1 MDVMVVEVLNYEEK
15 LNEFKEFVKKN
26 FNIMFFVL
34 FMLFLRNFLVFELI
48 REILILLVVVDEIV
62 VILIIEFVF
71 GFLLEENILFFLFEV
86 IVRLELLKFI
96 LKIGSV
102 VKELFCFLFIFFL
115 LRENNLKEKFL
126 LLFRFMLGLLK
137 VVLLNFGII
146 LKSIIILKFCLKVLF
161 NVVFVLFLFLLDV
174 FRKDFNENINKK
186 VNMFKYELKILFDF
200 DFDFKLND

>member
-1 MDVMVVEVLNYEEK
+1 M
-15 LNEFKEFVKKN
+15 
-26 FNIMFFVL
+26 
-34 FMLFLRNFLVFELI
+34 
-48 REILILLVVVDEIV
+48 DEIV

-115 LRENNLKEKFL
+115 LKENNLKEKFL
-126 LLFRFMLGLLK
+126 LLFKFMLGLLK

>member
-1 MDVMVVEVLNYEEK
+1 M
-15 LNEFKEFVKKN
+15 
-26 FNIMFFVL
+26 
-34 FMLFLRNFLVFELI
+34 
-48 REILILLVVVDEIV
+48 DEIV

-126 LLFRFMLGLLK
+126 LLFKFMLGLIK

>member
-1 MDVMVVEVLNYEEK
+1 M
-15 LNEFKEFVKKN
+15 
-26 FNIMFFVL
+26 
-34 FMLFLRNFLVFELI
+34 
-48 REILILLVVVDEIV
+48 DEIV

-71 GFLLEENILFFLFEV
+71 GFLLEEKILFFLFEV
-86 IVRLELLKFI
+86 IVRLELLKCI

-126 LLFRFMLGLLK
+126 LLFKFMLGLLK

-146 LKSIIILKFCLKVLF
+146 LKSIIILKFCVKVLF

>member
-1 MDVMVVEVLNYEEK
+1 M
-15 LNEFKEFVKKN
+15 
-26 FNIMFFVL
+26 
-34 FMLFLRNFLVFELI
+34 
-48 REILILLVVVDEIV
+48 
-62 VILIIEFVF
+62 IIEFVF

-115 LRENNLKEKFL
+115 LRENNLNEKNL
-126 LLFRFMLGLLK
+126 ILFKFMLGLLK